1 MDNLELMSLDEFRQL
16 DILKV
21 RDRINEQLKLS
32 NYSSKEAMAS
42 KGYGF
47 SWTSM
52 KNVAEEKGL
61 LYGFYTTDDISNR
74 DEPKIEVLLAA
85 KQDPVRRT
93 YALDR
98 KDAKRLDNVLRI
110 FKRSADKSAVVSTMI
125 RYALDYFERAIE
137 KGSIKVV
144 YPSLEIS
151 VTQGDAGNAP

>member
-110 FKRSADKSAVVSTMI
+110 FKRSADKSA
-125 RYALDYFERAIE
+125 IE